1 MPTLFWNPE
10 RCFQKSSVYLINVRA
25 YRWSR
30 VPKVRTEDPAMFNCN
45 TERTL
50 SRLLA
55 GLAIT
60 VTFVFAAI
68 AHAVVTAHPY
78 V

>member
-1 MPTLFWNPE
+1 
-10 RCFQKSSVYLINVRA
+10 
-25 YRWSR
+25 
-30 VPKVRTEDPAMFNCN
+30 MFTCN

-50 SRLLA
+50 TRLLA

-68 AHAVVTAHPY
+68 AHAVVTAQPFA
-78 V
+78 

>member
-1 MPTLFWNPE
+1 
-10 RCFQKSSVYLINVRA
+10 
-25 YRWSR
+25 
-30 VPKVRTEDPAMFNCN
+30 MFNCN

-50 SRLLA
+50 SQLLA

-60 VTFVFAAI
+60 VTFVFVAI
-68 AHAVVTAHPY
+68 AHAVVTAQPY

>member
-1 MPTLFWNPE
+1 MW
-10 RCFQKSSVYLINVRA
+10 
-25 YRWSR
+25 
-30 VPKVRTEDPAMFNCN
+30 NCN

-50 SRLLA
+50 NRLLA

-68 AHAVVTAHPY
+68 AHAVVTAQPY
-78 V
+78 A

>member
-1 MPTLFWNPE
+1 M
-10 RCFQKSSVYLINVRA
+10 
-25 YRWSR
+25 
-30 VPKVRTEDPAMFNCN
+30 EDPAMFNCN